1 MNVSRPLR
9 VAHVSSA
16 HPYTDNRVHYRECNS
31 LAEAGYEVALI
42 AVQSPIHGA
51 RTPVHVTTIPKR
63 SRLKRMII
71 SSAQAVRLA
80 LRSGAPI
87 IHMHDPELIPYVPLL
102 RLLRRRV
109 IYDAHEDLP
118 TQVLSKSYL
127 SRPAAVV
134 LSAFARMLVRVAA
147 TSDLIVC
154 ATETIAERFPSHK
167 TIVVHNYPP
176 LREDE
181 ATAMNDDIAT
191 RRADIVYVGGIATH
205 RGAGVM
211 VDAMSDP
218 HMPDDWRLRLA
229 GTMSESLR
237 ADLAARPG
245 WGRVDFEGQVPPET
259 ARDIILRSR
268 VGLVLF
274 ADLAAHRDALPTKMF
289 EYFAAGVPVV
299 GSDFPLWRSIVV
311 DHDCGILVDPASPR
325 AVADAIHSYAA
336 DPEMLSRHSRNA
348 RRLAVEELNWAKQSE
363 ILVEGYRRLHA
374 GPHPS

>member
-1 MNVSRPLR
+1 MNLSRPLR

-42 AVQSPIHGA
+42 AVESPIVGA
-51 RTPVHVTTIPKR
+51 ETPVHVTTIPKR
-63 SRLKRMII
+63 SRMKRMVI
-71 SSAQAVRLA
+71 SSAQAIRLA
-80 LRSGAPI
+80 LRSGAPV

-127 SRPAAVV
+127 RRPTALV
-134 LSAFARMLVRVAA
+134 LSVFARLLVRIAA
-147 TSDLIVC
+147 TSDLVVC
-154 ATETIAERFPSHK
+154 ATETIAERFPARK
-167 TIVVHNYPP
+167 TIVVYNYPP

-181 ATAMNDDIAT
+181 ATAMDDDIST

-218 HMPDDWRLRLA
+218 QMPEDWRLRLA

-237 ADLAARPG
+237 GDLSSRAG
-245 WGRVDFEGQVPPET
+245 WDRVEFEGQVPPEI

-289 EYFAAGVPVV
+289 EYFAAGVPVI
-299 GSDFPLWRSIVV
+299 GSDFPLWRSIVI
-311 DHDCGILVDPASPR
+311 DHDCGILVDPASPH
-325 AVADAIHSYAA
+325 AVAGAIRAYES

-348 RRLAVEELNWAKQSE
+348 RRLAVEELNWARQSE
-363 ILVEGYRRLHA
+363 ILVAAYRRLHE
-374 GPHPS
+374 GTRPS